1 MDQPLANDDE
11 SRIRN
16 RRAFLR
22 FCILLPAGAA
32 LDLKP
37 VKALAG
43 LMADTVTWPEYILR
57 RESNELFL
65 KLKAIGF
72 RDSVAAG
79 TRWLVPVS
87 SVHERYLVF
96 EFPPQHYA
104 EISLPADKEI
114 PQVFDEKSLSQIR
127 LTASAPS
134 QVVFRVRR
142 TRPIRLRLESLLAWD
157 QFELVLPD
165 LDRVAAPYQLDIGD
179 AQKTPSTRIELPW
192 GIDLS
197 PADNSAASAYT
208 FEEPL
213 RVRVTGI
220 WKELWTTSLRRKSE
234 RYSPSIPMEVLSVRG
249 FDQKSVDGTVNTGGP
264 VVTYADRPGM
274 LFPPSPTPLSNYAR
288 IEIAT
293 SLSRRFL
300 YTGKVDPLTSTGV
313 IRYESDDPKQSGCIQ
328 ACYSAGRTIPVQQLR
343 LSARGGWLQLEGKW
357 DPFPGCALSGWVHST
372 SLGRDHHVEM
382 VNEGFLYPFGT
393 PCELILLSERVFGL
407 DEQGYFVAP
416 LITQAFLQI
425 SQPNSIEPGH
435 AETPFQRISVTTPR
449 SPPLD
454 RPPGGDPETYLH
466 YDFFLPLVGGKP
478 FAFEHVGTDWEGKTH
493 RASMPM
499 IFVNNKARAP
509 NGLIWEPG
517 SQWSPSNPN
526 MVCPSSPIAQ
536 GDASHA
542 IDQSAAGEGL
552 RVVDKQW
559 ALIPG
564 RFAHYGGS
572 SIALASSTE
581 KGATAQHIDWIE
593 WVRANI
599 PDLKPTSVSAPFRPR
614 ARTLRVRIQ
623 SMGQIS
629 GEPSSSL
636 VTYRDVR
643 FTYSPILDPEPT
655 TPLADYFFNVT
666 AHSPAPEAPYI
677 YMLETRALVPEP
689 GRVTPRSAE
698 ETARA
703 VRQAYFGVSVDPSP
717 IPDDLFLGLDNEVR
731 FGRSSSSDGIGGLSV
746 PDTHL
751 SFADRKHG
759 PMGDATFNEGRWK
772 GYVDPARSRIQATQ
786 RLDYAAFALRS
797 RPQHDKAPFDSS
809 REPAMR
815 SALVNDARKLMG
827 VAAGPAMM
835 LASGATP
842 GDTPGVAP
850 GLKLGDL
857 FGVNAQ
863 IIPGLSFADI
873 FRDIALSSSA
883 GSAAQERAA
892 SPPTWLLRTTGIEWL
907 ADVLEGRAPLPIP
920 ALIAMLQ
927 KQAKPALPGGEPLT
941 LGVDAALQWS
951 NDVFT
956 EVPVGPVTF
965 VPTNGE
971 TRIDINAHARIDL
984 GEVVI
989 PPDGS
994 GFKFSAGTPRV
1005 SANAAM
1011 VDFSVIVFSALNVRF
1026 SKVAFQ
1032 ISEDGHKDFTVQ
1044 LKSVD
1049 LLSPLDFISQLAAI
1063 FGGLGDNSVHIVPT
1077 PAEIRVW
1084 QTLQFPAGGSGPLF
1098 MGPAMI
1104 SNLALGWSVTIP
1116 LRGRD
1121 VLAVGFSVS
1130 TREKPLTIYVP
1141 PWYGGKAYALIEAT
1155 TRGCRLVEVSMEYGA
1170 LIPIEWGIAKGQAS
1184 LTAGIFFSLQ
1194 RDDAANSATVI
1205 LRAFVKAAANL
1216 SVASIIDFAGLI
1228 YIAMERIAGAQK
1240 IIRGTAEVSVSIK
1253 IGFVRISY
1261 SFSAVHEEASDDQ
1274 HKAAAGAAVEM
1285 QAIATNALPE
1295 GTYSRIGSGA
1305 PSDGMPFGPKFQRE
1319 RRKAFQRI
1327 LAGYR

>member
-1 MDQPLANDDE
+1 MDPLLKDDDE
-11 SRIRN
+11 LRIRS
-16 RRAFLR
+16 RRTFLEL
-22 FCILLPAGAA
+22 CLLLPTGAA
-32 LDLKP
+32 LGLKP
-37 VKALAG
+37 
-43 LMADTVTWPEYILR
+43 LMAIAGDMAATATWPEYILR
-57 RESNELFL
+57 RESDELFL
-65 KLKAIGF
+65 KLKAVGF
-72 RDSVAAG
+72 RESRAAG
-79 TRWLVPVS
+79 ARWLFPVS
-87 SVHERYLVF
+87 SVNERYLVF

-104 EISLPADKEI
+104 EIALPADKEI

-134 QVVFRVRR
+134 QLVFRIGR

-157 QFELVLPD
+157 EFELVLPD

-179 AQKTPSTRIELPW
+179 VQATPSTRIELPW

-197 PADNSAASAYT
+197 PAENPATSAYT
-208 FEEPL
+208 FDEPL
-213 RVRVTGI
+213 RMRVAGI
-220 WKELWTTSLRRKSE
+220 WSELWSTSLRRKSE
-234 RYSPSIPMEVLSVRG
+234 RYSLSIPMEVLSVRG
-249 FDQKSVDGTVNTGGP
+249 FDQKSVDGTVDTGTP

-274 LFPPSPTPLSNYAR
+274 RFPPSPTPLSNYAR

-293 SLSRRFL
+293 SLSRRFP

-328 ACYSAGRTIPVQQLR
+328 ACYSPGRTIPVQQLR
-343 LSARGGWLQLEGKW
+343 LSARGGWLQLKGKW
-357 DPFPGCALSGWVHST
+357 DAFPGCALSGWVHST
-372 SLGRDHHVEM
+372 SLGRDHHVEA

-407 DEQGYFVAP
+407 DDQGFFVAP
-416 LITQAFLQI
+416 LIMQAVLQI

-435 AETPFQRISVTTPR
+435 AETPFQQISVITPR

-454 RPPGGDPETYLH
+454 LPPGGDPETYIH

-478 FAFEHVGTDWEGKTH
+478 FAFEHLGTDWEGKKH

-517 SQWSPSNPN
+517 SQWNPSSPN
-526 MVCPSSPIAQ
+526 MVCPSFPITQ

-552 RVVDKQW
+552 RAVDKQW
-559 ALIPG
+559 TLIPG
-564 RFAHYGGS
+564 RFAHYGGAS
-572 SIALASSTE
+572 VALASSIE
-581 KGATAQHIDWIE
+581 KGATAQHVDWIE

-599 PDLKPTSVSAPFRPR
+599 PDLKPTSVSPPFRPR
-614 ARTLRVRIQ
+614 ARTMRVRIQ
-623 SMGQIS
+623 SMGRIS
-629 GEPSSSL
+629 GEPSTCL

-655 TPLADYFFNVT
+655 TPPADYFFNVT
-666 AHSPAPEAPYI
+666 AQSPAPEAPYI

-698 ETARA
+698 EAARA
-703 VRQAYFGVSVDPSP
+703 VRQAYFGVSVNPSP

-731 FGRSSSSDGIGGLSV
+731 FGRSASSEAIGGLSV

-751 SFADRKHG
+751 SFVDRKHG
-759 PMGDATFNEGRWK
+759 PMGDATFNEGRWL
-772 GYVDPARSRIQATQ
+772 GYVDPARSRIQAAQ
-786 RLDYAAFALRS
+786 RLDYAAFALIS
-797 RPQHDKAPFDSS
+797 RPQHDKAPFDSC
-809 REPAMR
+809 REPTIR
-815 SALVNDARKLMG
+815 TALVNDARHLMG
-827 VAAGPAMM
+827 VAAGPALM
-835 LASGATP
+835 LTSGATS

-850 GLKLGDL
+850 GLKLGDM
-857 FGVNAQ
+857 FGANAQ

-883 GSAAQERAA
+883 GSAAHERAA

-920 ALIAMLQ
+920 ALIAILQ
-927 KQAKPALPGGEPLT
+927 KQAMPAVPGEKPLT

-965 VPTNGE
+965 VPTDGE

-984 GEVVI
+984 GEVFI
-989 PPDGS
+989 PSDGS

-1005 SANAAM
+1005 SANASL

-1026 SKVAFQ
+1026 SKVEFQ
-1032 ISEDGHKDFTVQ
+1032 IFEDGHKDFIVQ

-1049 LLSPLDFISQLAAI
+1049 LLPPLDFISQLAAI
-1063 FGGLGDNSVHIVPT
+1063 FEGLGDNSVHIVPT

-1116 LRGRD
+1116 LKGRD

-1184 LTAGIFFSLQ
+1184 VTAGIFFSLQ
-1194 RDDAANSATVI
+1194 RDVVANSATVTM
-1205 LRAFVKAAANL
+1205 RAFVKAAANL
-1216 SVASIIDFAGLI
+1216 TVASIIDFAGLI
-1228 YIAMERIAGAQK
+1228 YIAMERIAGAQR

-1261 SFSAVHEEASDDQ
+1261 SFSAVHEEVSDDQ

-1285 QAIATNALPE
+1285 QAFSANALPE
-1295 GTYSRIGSGA
+1295 STCSRIGRGA
-1305 PSDGMPFGPKFQRE
+1305 PSDAMPFGPKFQRK
-1319 RRKAFQRI
+1319 RRTAFRRI